1 MKILFLLTQ
10 DLESPSGYGRYFPL
24 AKELV
29 KLGHDVT
36 ILALH
41 SNYKKL
47 SEKRTNREGVDIYY
61 VSQMHVLKE
70 GKTKKYFSSQELVR
84 KVLLG
89 SFELTRMALNQNADI
104 LHICKAHPMNGVAGI
119 IFKYLRKKQV
129 YLDCDDYEAGSG
141 NFKKKWQKR
150 IVEFF
155 ENSIPLRV
163 DFITV
168 NTNFMKEKLIRI
180 NVPENKIYYLPNGVD
195 KNRFRYPGDESIRS
209 LREKYQLD
217 NKKIVLFVGSLSK
230 PSHPVDLLIHSF
242 AILRK
247 KDPKSHLVIV
257 GGGEEFDNLVN
268 LTQKLEL
275 TNSVTFT
282 GKIPPEKISAY
293 YYLADISV
301 DPVLNDESAKGRCPL
316 KLFESW
322 ICGVP
327 FVSVDV
333 GDRKFL
339 LGDPPAGLLAST
351 SDPEDLA
358 NSLYTVLRDENLS
371 EILRQRGFN
380 RVKNYYWD
388 KIARQLNEIYIGNLK
403 AYQ

>member
-1 MKILFLLTQ
+1 
-10 DLESPSGYGRYFPL
+10 
-24 AKELV
+24 
-29 KLGHDVT
+29 
-36 ILALH
+36 
-41 SNYKKL
+41 
-47 SEKRTNREGVDIYY
+47 
-61 VSQMHVLKE
+61 
-70 GKTKKYFSSQELVR
+70 
-84 KVLLG
+84 
-89 SFELTRMALNQNADI
+89 MALNQNADI